1 MEAPKAWLLILCAS
15 LLFAV
20 HTIDALSYD
29 HSATIECLKEPLK
42 PQYNGGIIVNPEFT
56 YGLKGWS
63 TFGGNGGKIM
73 HKNSEEGNSFIVAH
87 SRNQPYDTFSQKI
100 LLQKESLYAFTAL
113 NFKLWCSFSLD
124 TSESRK
130 RTSNGCFQNNR
141 WLYGYA
147 VARSGC
153 WSMLKGGLTVDSS
166 GYAELYFQTNNT
178 NVEIWV
184 DNVSLQ
190 PFTKEHWRSHQ
201 VENIAN
207 ARKRDVKVHVTD
219 SKGEVLHGA
228 DIHFRPRQ
236 NKAGIPFGC
245 VINNDI
251 LGNQAYQTWFKS
263 RFSVT
268 VFGNE
273 LKWYAT
279 ERFQGQVNYT
289 DPDAM
294 LAFAKEN
301 NIKVRGHCIFWDD
314 PAYQPK
320 WVPALPPAELKD
332 AAYKRLQS
340 VVSKYSGQFI
350 GWDVNNENLHF
361 QFYEQML
368 GANASDVFFQMA
380 NQLDPTTP
388 MFMNEFNTLEWSG
401 DTQASPAQYV
411 AKIQE
416 IRSFYQGPIGIG
428 LESHFSAP
436 NIPYV
441 RASLDLLATA
451 GVPIWLTELDVSVN
465 NNTDQQALYLEQIL
479 REAYAHPAVEGIVLW
494 AARTAQG
501 CYRMCLTDENYNNNL
516 NGAVVDKLIEE
527 WKPKRSEG
535 KLDSYGEFKTS
546 LFHGDYDVTI
556 DHPSMNSTLYRTFE
570 VTAPETST
578 QNSKD
583 TISPMVLHVQVD
595 VR

>member
-1 MEAPKAWLLILCAS
+1 MEISEAPKAWLLILYAS
-15 LLFAV
+15 LLFTV
-20 HTIDALSYD
+20 HTTDALSYD

-56 YGLKGWS
+56 YGLEGWS
-63 TFGGNGGKIM
+63 SFGGNGGKIM
-73 HKNSEEGNSFIVAH
+73 HKKSQDGNSFIVAH

-100 LLQKESLYAFTAL
+100 FLHKESLYAFSAWIQVSQGKEPVTAV
-113 NFKLWCSFSLD
+113 FKTVDGFTFAGS
-124 TSESRK
+124 
-130 RTSNGCFQNNR
+130 
-141 WLYGYA
+141 A

-190 PFTKEHWRSHQ
+190 PFSKEQWRSHQ
-201 VENIAN
+201 VENIAK

-219 SKGEVLHGA
+219 SKGEVLHDA
-228 DIHFRPRQ
+228 HIHFRPRQ
-236 NKAGIPFGC
+236 NKAGIPLGC

-251 LGNQAYQTWFKS
+251 LGNQAYQNWFKS

-301 NIKVRGHCIFWDD
+301 NIKVRGHYIFWDD

-380 NQLDPTTP
+380 NQLDPATT

-527 WKPKRSEG
+527 WKPKSSEG
-535 KLDSYGEFKTS
+535 KLDSNGEFKTS

-556 DHPSMNSTLYRTFE
+556 DHPSMNSTLYRRFE
-570 VTAPETST
+570 VAAPEAST
-578 QNSKD
+578 QNMED

-595 VR
+595 VK